1 MQIAMSDLAAPGQT
15 CLHYLFESW
24 CNADGDWRKSCVYV
38 NVCSKNSRTRR
49 GVKRW
54 LTYQELVSKLGETVA
69 FAIVEHKRS
78 VQDSEEVRDHP
89 DCPGVKARCYTISSS
104 CQSCYTHYTVK
115 SLAACYQ
122 EAQQFWVLDSEA
134 EEEIQEDWI
143 SKLLTVSED
152 SGSPKKSFNRRARIP
167 KGRAAKAKVAD
178 LC

>member
-1 MQIAMSDLAAPGQT
+1 M
-15 CLHYLFESW
+15 
-24 CNADGDWRKSCVYV
+24 YV
-38 NVCSKNSRTRR
+38 NACSKNSRTRR

-89 DCPGVKARCYTISSS
+89 DCPGV
-104 CQSCYTHYTVK
+104 YTHYTVK

-167 KGRAAKAKVAD
+167 KGRAAKAKVAE